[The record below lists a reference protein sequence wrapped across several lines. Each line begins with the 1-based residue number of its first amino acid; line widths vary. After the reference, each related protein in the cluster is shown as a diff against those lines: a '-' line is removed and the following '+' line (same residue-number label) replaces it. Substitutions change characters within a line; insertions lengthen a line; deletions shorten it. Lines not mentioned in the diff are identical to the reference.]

1 MMNDKLMSLSFS
13 VEANKGVYALLL
25 GSGISYSASIPTGWG
40 VLQELC
46 RRIMELN
53 GVKEQ
58 DEIKWYEG
66 KFGKPPLYDEVI
78 GMLAKTS
85 AERNGLLKE
94 FFEPTEEELEEG
106 KKVPTLAHRAIAEL
120 VKQGYIKVIVT
131 TNFDRLIEQAL
142 DELNVQYQTLYHDSD
157 IEGMKPL
164 AHADCTV
171 LKIHG
176 DYRDTRFKNI
186 TDELESYSDSL
197 TDILKRIFDEY
208 GLIISGWSA
217 EWDTALRDTIKSVK
231 GRRYSWY
238 WHSFSSGIG
247 EKAQELIKFRDGSII
262 LDSEGADHFFKE
274 LSANVIGIS
283 QIKKVS
289 LDNIQVKLKRLKGNI
304 DKNNEIEIREMIT
317 DETVKVTESINKTN
331 TNAEVSKEYL
341 EQKVEEIKEKSKQL
355 AILLS
360 VLSYYVKSTEQEQLL
375 VETLERLTS
384 IRNHSG
390 IILLLNLQQVPL
402 QIALYSIGISL
413 VKSNNYK
420 LLDKVFK
427 LPMVRDRTK
436 SKLDF
441 LRFTSPERGLHGLFD
456 YIKPERR
463 YFLPMEEVLT
473 YPFMKEIFLEGQL
486 VFDDQEY
493 TIYYDIFEFLRC
505 IKSRYLD
512 NSGYFSGRFGYSG
525 DRNHLIQFL
534 LNGYS
539 NEKWSVLEICGN
551 DKEEFKRAL
560 NQLIEDLK
568 SRTSFSGYGFWEA
581 YIDGENKF

>member
-1 MMNDKLMSLSFS
+1 MVDEKLMSLSFS

-40 VLQELC
+40 VLKELC
-46 RRIMELN
+46 RRIMLLN
-53 GVKEQ
+53 GAEEQ
-58 DEIKWYEG
+58 DEIKWYEEI
-66 KFGKPPLYDEVI
+66 FGKEPLYDEVI

-85 AERNGLLKE
+85 SERNGLLKE
-94 FFEPTEEELEEG
+94 FFEPTEEELDEG
-106 KKVPTLAHRAIAEL
+106 RKLPTDAHKAIAEL

-238 WHSFSSGIG
+238 WHSFSNEVG
-247 EKAQELIKFRDGSII
+247 EKAQELINFRDASII
-262 LDSEGADHFFKE
+262 LDSAGADHFFRE
-274 LSANVIGIS
+274 LSANVISIS
-283 QIKKVS
+283 QVKKVN
-289 LDNIQVKLKRLKGNI
+289 LDNLQVKLKRLKGYI
-304 DKNNEIEIREMIT
+304 ANNDEIEIREMIT
-317 DETVKVTESINKTN
+317 DETLKIAEYVNKVNA
-331 TNAEVSKEYL
+331 NAEVSKEYVD
-341 EQKVEEIKEKSKQL
+341 QKVDEIKEESKQL
-355 AILLS
+355 AILLAL
-360 VLSYYVKSTEQEQLL
+360 LSYYSKTNEQEQLL
-375 VETLERLTS
+375 IETLERLTS
-384 IRNHSG
+384 TNKHSG
-390 IILLLNLQQVPL
+390 NVLLLSLPQIPL
-402 QIALYSIGISL
+402 QIAFYSIGISL
-413 VKSNNYK
+413 VKSGNYK
-420 LLDKVFK
+420 LLDKIFK
-427 LPMVRDRTK
+427 LPRVRDRIK
-436 SKLDF
+436 NRLDF
-441 LRFTSPERGLHGLFD
+441 LGFTSPTRGLHGLFD
-456 YIKPERR
+456 YITSERR
-463 YFLPMEEVLT
+463 FFLPMEEVLT
-473 YPFMKEIFLEGQL
+473 YPFMKEIFIEGQL

-493 TIYYDIFEFLRC
+493 EIYYDIFEFLRS

-512 NSGYFSGRFGYSG
+512 NRGYFSGRFGYKD

-534 LNGYS
+534 IDGYS
-539 NEKWSVLEICGN
+539 NESWDVLEVCGG
-551 DKEEFKRAL
+551 DKEKFIEAL
-560 NQLIEDLK
+560 KYLVEDLN
-568 SRTSFSGYGFWEA
+568 SQSFFSGFGLLEA
-581 YIDGENKF
+581 YVDGENKF